1 MIFLKGQNYK
11 DSKNIGASQ
20 VALVVKNHLPMQEIR
35 DMGSIPGSGRSPER
49 GNGKPLQY
57 SYLENP
63 LDRGNGFQSRA
74 INRQSTKDFGGSENT
89 LYIIQIDTW
98 HYTFF

>member
-49 GNGKPLQY
+49 GNG
-57 SYLENP
+57 
-63 LDRGNGFQSRA
+63 FQSRA
-74 INRQSTKDFGGSENT
+74 INGQSTKDFGGSENT
-89 LYIIQIDTW
+89 LYIIQIDTY